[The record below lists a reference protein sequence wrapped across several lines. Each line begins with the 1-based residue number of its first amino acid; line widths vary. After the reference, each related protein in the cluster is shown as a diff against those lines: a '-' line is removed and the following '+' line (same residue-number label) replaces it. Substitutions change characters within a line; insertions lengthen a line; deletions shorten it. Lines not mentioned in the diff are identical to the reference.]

1 MFRKPK
7 SKSKPKLSSRS
18 RKKDN
23 SPISSGG
30 DTNTLRR
37 WLKPKQAISKD
48 EPISTNPL
56 IEGGYRV
63 GESGVRTWES
73 ALKGEEGNGM
83 LSTSSPQFIVSSDQ
97 VVVNNERSLDK

>member
-1 MFRKPK
+1 MYW
-7 SKSKPKLSSRS
+7 
-18 RKKDN
+18 
-23 SPISSGG
+23 G
-30 DTNTLRR
+30 DSNTLRR